1 MFDSITVQT
10 AAESASIQTLIY
22 TILLAFILS
31 SLIAIVY
38 QKTIEGHTYSKN
50 YIQSIVLIS
59 LIAAVIIQAI
69 GDSLARGLGIMAA
82 MAIIRFR
89 TNLKE
94 PRDLLFLFA
103 SLAAGISCGSY
114 AFDIAIVGTTG
125 FLIAVIVLYFTPLGP
140 DKGLK
145 GTLSFSLSA
154 KSNEKQYL
162 DKFML
167 HFCQNHSLDSLSDAD
182 DESFSYSYKIC
193 LKEDRNYEAFLR
205 ELKRLPSIKN
215 VTLKS
220 SKVK

>member
-10 AAESASIQTLIY
+10 AAESASIQTLVY

-31 SLIAIVY
+31 SLLAIAY
-38 QKTIEGHTYSKN
+38 QKTFDGEAYSKN
-50 YIQSIVLIS
+50 YIQSVVLIS
-59 LIAAVIIQAI
+59 LISAVIIQAI

-114 AFDIAIVGTTG
+114 AFDIAIVGTVG
-125 FLIAVIVLYFTPLGP
+125 FLFAVTILHLTPLGP
-140 DKGLK
+140 DKGIK

-154 KSNEKQYL
+154 KSNEKQYF
-162 DKFML
+162 DRFMTQY
-167 HFCQNHSLDSLSDAD
+167 CQHYELNELSDAEED
-182 DESFSYSYKIC
+182 NFAYSYKIC
-193 LKEDRNYEAFLR
+193 LKEKKNYEVFLR

-215 VTLKS
+215 IKLKS
-220 SKVK
+220 LKAK